1 MFKTEKDV
9 DVMYRSIIS
18 WFLLFLLVGWVI
30 FINPQA
36 RAEATDL
43 WEEAKPTVVAW
54 KDKVIE
60 EFQDFFNSGTEAQID
75 HKPVSPELNIDVI
88 ITFNNGVSSL

>member
-1 MFKTEKDV
+1 
-9 DVMYRSIIS
+9 MYRSIIS
-18 WFLLFLLVGWVI
+18 WFLLFLLVAWVI
-30 FINPQA
+30 SINPQA
-36 RAEATDL
+36 REEATDL

-60 EFQDFFNSGTEAQID
+60 EFQDFFNNGTEAQID